1 MSKNH
6 LAGVPLVIFAS
17 AFWSTSGIF
26 ITRILNESSLT
37 SINLAFWRELST
49 FLVLF
54 VSIALLRPSLLRVMK
69 RDLPWLIGM
78 GSISIGLFHVLWN
91 TSVMTNGMAIATV
104 IQCNAPVF
112 VAIVARLLWK
122 EPFNRFKIGAIFL
135 SILGTVLIARVEGFG
150 GMNITLIGLSVA
162 LASSLAYGS
171 VSIFGKKLAGD
182 YSPWT
187 ILTYAFGFGTLTLLP
202 FQTQSSA
209 SDLFPIAIPF
219 AGLVLL
225 TSIGGYVLYFA
236 SLQRLPASVASIL
249 STSEVPFA
257 AFLAY
262 LVMKETMSGW
272 QIIGAILIVSG
283 VALVSLSNGSPE
295 KPEPMPSD
303 KVVKAS

>member
-1 MSKNH
+1 MNKER
-6 LAGVPLVIFAS
+6 LTGVFLVIFAS
-17 AFWSTSGIF
+17 SFWSTSGIF
-26 ITRILNESSLT
+26 ITQILTESSVT

-49 FLVLF
+49 FLLLL
-54 VSIALLRPSLLRVMK
+54 VSIAILRPSLLRVMK

-78 GSISIGLFHVLWN
+78 GGISIGLFHVLWN

-112 VAIVARLLWK
+112 VTIIARLLWK
-122 EPFNRFKIGAIFL
+122 ESLNRFKIAVIFL
-135 SILGTVLIARVEGFG
+135 SILGTVLIANVDGLG
-150 GMNITLIGLSVA
+150 GVKITFVSLLIA

-187 ILTYAFGFGTLTLLP
+187 ILTYAFGFGTLSLLP
-202 FQTQSSA
+202 FQTQSSI
-209 SDLFPIAIPF
+209 SDLFPVALPF

-225 TSIGGYVLYFA
+225 TSVGGYVLYFA

-249 STSEVPFA
+249 ATSEVPFA
-257 AFLAY
+257 AILAY
-262 LVMKETMSGW
+262 LVMKEAMTGW

-283 VALVSLSNGSPE
+283 VVLISLKSNSKEKLEE
-295 KPEPMPSD
+295 KPLMQSH
-303 KVVKAS
+303 